1 MRRFRKF
8 FLLTCHVDAEA
19 TVDRRAAPVLWLLRH
34 NPADVSDSPGAMR
47 SAPGFC
53 RPIRTLWCVV
63 MALLLIGC
71 GTSTND
77 ALTDVPKGETLHTE
91 IERGPVR
98 VTVDI
103 SPKEPRLSDE
113 PKLTL
118 TITAEDGVKV
128 DVPPFGESLGEFVI
142 RDFHEPIPKRSAGRR
157 VLQQVYTL
165 EPTRAG
171 PISVAPVVVR
181 FTDDRPDGDGMAHT
195 VETEALVLNIATI
208 IPSEAPSL
216 NDLRPP
222 APPVELPDA
231 SISYA
236 WLWTFCGITVFVV
249 ACIMVSRRRRGR
261 AMAEPQLSPQEL
273 ANRELRELISRK
285 LSETDVKAFFVELTG
300 VVRRYI
306 ERSTGV
312 HAPEQTTEEFLREVN
327 ANRLFPDDTNARL
340 GSFLESADLVKF
352 AGYHPDTEA
361 IKQSTHRA
369 KQFIELKANT
379 ETPTDGGNVAA
390 VESSGAQ
397 ETAESQEPTV

>member
-1 MRRFRKF
+1 MFCS
-8 FLLTCHVDAEA
+8 LTCHVSAEA
-19 TVDRRAAPVLWLLRH
+19 TVDRHSAPVLWLLPRH
-34 NPADVSDSPGAMR
+34 AADASDVTHATQT
-47 SAPGFC
+47 APVFC
-53 RPIRTLWCVV
+53 RPVLALCIVV
-63 MALLLIGC
+63 MALLFIGC

-77 ALTDVPKGETLHTE
+77 ALTDVTNGETLHTE
-91 IERGPVR
+91 IERGPIR

-142 RDFHEPIPKRSAGRR
+142 RDFHEPIPKRSAGHR
-157 VLQQVYTL
+157 VLQQIYTL

-181 FTDDRPDGDGMAHT
+181 FTDDRPNGDGMAHT
-195 VETEALVLNIATI
+195 VETEALTLNIATI

-222 APPVELPDA
+222 APPVELPEA
-231 SISYA
+231 SMSSA
-236 WLWTFCGITVFVV
+236 WLWTVCGIILFV
-249 ACIMVSRRRRGR
+249 AGCMMIRRRRRGR
-261 AMAEPQLSPQEL
+261 TIAEPQLSPQEL
-273 ANRELRELISRK
+273 ANRELRELISGK

-327 ANRLFPDDTNARL
+327 ANSLFPDDTNARL
-340 GSFLESADLVKF
+340 GAFLESADLVKF

-361 IKQSTHRA
+361 IKQSTQRA
-369 KQFIELKANT
+369 KQFIELRANT
-379 ETPTDGGNVAA
+379 ETPTDDDDVPAA
-390 VESSGAQ
+390 DSLGPQ
-397 ETAESQEPTV
+397 EAAESQETAV